1 MYTYTKKL
9 LPKSSI
15 ELIVDIKKEFIKKEY
30 EKGFNKLLAEL
41 EIEGFRKGKVPGA
54 IGKKHIKA
62 DDIYKEAIQ
71 SIIPGIYEE
80 IVKKEDIKPIINPK
94 IELTKAKED
103 EDWEV
108 KFAVAVKP
116 DFQLP
121 DLKKIASDVK
131 GNAKKDEIWVPGKDP
146 KKEPDKEDL
155 ERKKQK
161 TLNAFLTAFITKIK
175 IEIPDLLIEAE
186 LEHKLT
192 ALLDEVQKIG
202 LTVDGYLKSKNITM
216 EDLKAKYRRE
226 IDETYKI
233 EFILNEIADK
243 NNIQVE
249 QEDLEKI
256 FANIKDEKEKNTAKQ
271 NSYFYASI
279 IRKQKTLEYLLNL

>member
-1 MYTYTKKL
+1 M
-9 LPKSSI
+9 PA
-15 ELIVDIKKEFIKKEY
+15 
-30 EKGFNKLLAEL
+30 N
-41 EIEGFRKGKVPGA
+41 
-54 IGKKHIKA
+54 IGKKHIKQ

-121 DLKKIASDVK
+121 DLKKIATEVK
-131 GNAKKDEIWVPGKDP
+131 GNAKKDEIWVPGKDQ
-146 KKEPDKEDL
+146 KKEPEKEDL
-155 ERKKQK
+155 ERQKQK
-161 TLNAFLTAFITKIK
+161 TLNALLEAFLARTK

-226 IDETYKI
+226 IDETYRV

-249 QEDLEKI
+249 QSDLEKV
-256 FANIKDEKEKNTAKQ
+256 FANIKDEKEKTTAKQ

>member
-1 MYTYTKKL
+1 MYKYIKKV

-15 ELIVDIKKEFIKKEY
+15 ELIVEIKKEFVKKEY

-41 EIEGFRKGKVPGA
+41 EIEGFRKGKVPPE
-54 IGKKHIKA
+54 IGKKHIKQ

-80 IVKKEDIKPIINPK
+80 IVKKEGIKPIINPK
-94 IELTKAKED
+94 IELTKAKEN
-103 EDWEV
+103 EDWEI
-108 KFAVAVKP
+108 KFLIAVKP

-121 DLKKIASDVK
+121 DLKKIANEVK
-131 GNAKKDEIWVPGKDP
+131 GNAKKEEIWVPGKDP
-146 KKEPDKEDL
+146 KQEPAKENQ
-155 ERKKQK
+155 ERQKQK
-161 TLNAFLTAFITKIK
+161 TLNALLEAFIAKTK

-202 LTVDGYLKSKNITM
+202 LTVDGYLKSKNISM

-226 IDETYKI
+226 IDETYRV
-233 EFILNEIADK
+233 EFVLNEIADK

-249 QEDLEKI
+249 QSDLDKI
-256 FANIKDEKEKNTAKQ
+256 FANIKDEKEKATARQ

>member
-1 MYTYTKKL
+1 MYKYIKKV

-15 ELIVDIKKEFIKKEY
+15 ELVINIKKEFVKKEY

-41 EIEGFRKGKVPGA
+41 EIQGFRKGKVPA
-54 IGKKHIKA
+54 NIGKKHIKQ

-80 IVKKEDIKPIINPK
+80 IVKKEGLKPIINPK

-103 EDWEV
+103 EDWEI
-108 KFAVAVKP
+108 KFLIAVKP

-121 DLKKIASDVK
+121 DLKKIANEVK

-146 KKEPDKEDL
+146 KKEPDKEDQ
-155 ERKKQK
+155 ERQKQK
-161 TLNAFLTAFITKIK
+161 TLNALLEAFIAKTK

-202 LTVDGYLKSKNITM
+202 LTVDGYLKSKNISM

-226 IDETYKI
+226 IDETYRV

-249 QEDLEKI
+249 QSDLEKI
-256 FANIKDEKEKNTAKQ
+256 FANIKDEKEKATARQ